1 MHKVKAKGILSAA
14 NGMNIYRGCQHGCIY
29 CDARSKCYQMNHR
42 FEDIEVKENA
52 PDLLEKALKRKRR
65 KCMIGTGAMS
75 DPYIPLEKE
84 LKLTRRCLEII
95 DRYGFGVTVHT
106 KSASVMRD
114 IDLFTKINDKSKAV
128 LQMTLTTADESLCRI
143 IEPNVSV
150 TKERFETLKAFHEN
164 GIPSVVWFSP
174 FLPFINDTKENIDGL
189 LKYCIDAKVRGII
202 CFGIGLTL
210 RGLKERYE
218 VFHGVKIQDNA
229 LIAAATLSNRYITDR
244 FLPDKAID
252 LVDEACAM
260 IKTEMDS
267 MPSEM
272 DDLAHR
278 ITQLQIEQ
286 VSLKKETDALSQSR
300 LKDLEKELAEL
311 QDKFRSM
318 KAKEDAER
326 KAAEEEA
333 KKKADEEA
341 KKAAEEAEK
350 KRLEELA
357 KKNEMPDYLKKYFE
371 EQAAEKKASDEART
385 KEREEF
391 KKLVETLTQKNTD
404 QAKTYNEQMEA
415 QSKTIKELQETI
427 QKQAEEAKAKEE
439 AAAKAKA
446 KADHDAKILSKAKEL
461 GIPESRI
468 NEGFTLSDD
477 ATDEAIETYLSK
489 VANNYKALQQPQFGG
504 SYRAS
509 EGEPTKEDVDNVAAS
524 LVQSL

>member
-52 PDLLEKALKRKRR
+52 PELLENALKRKRR

-95 DRYGFGVTVHT
+95 NRYGFGVTVQT

-210 RGLKERYE
+210 RDGDREYFYSRLDKHFPNMKERYIYTYGNSYQLTSSNNNVLMNRISE
-218 VFHGVKIQDNA
+218 VCRNHGIMFGVENVFSYLRKFE
-229 LIAAATLSNRYITDR
+229 S
-244 FLPDKAID
+244 
-252 LVDEACAM
+252 
-260 IKTEMDS
+260 KTE
-267 MPSEM
+267 
-272 DDLAHR
+272 
-278 ITQLQIEQ
+278 QL
-286 VSLKKETDALSQSR
+286 SLFD
-300 LKDLEKELAEL
+300 
-311 QDKFRSM
+311 
-318 KAKEDAER
+318 
-326 KAAEEEA
+326 
-333 KKKADEEA
+333 
-341 KKAAEEAEK
+341 
-350 KRLEELA
+350 
-357 KKNEMPDYLKKYFE
+357 
-371 EQAAEKKASDEART
+371 
-385 KEREEF
+385 
-391 KKLVETLTQKNTD
+391 
-404 QAKTYNEQMEA
+404 
-415 QSKTIKELQETI
+415 
-427 QKQAEEAKAKEE
+427 
-439 AAAKAKA
+439 
-446 KADHDAKILSKAKEL
+446 
-461 GIPESRI
+461 GI
-468 NEGFTLSDD
+468 
-477 ATDEAIETYLSK
+477 
-489 VANNYKALQQPQFGG
+489 
-504 SYRAS
+504 
-509 EGEPTKEDVDNVAAS
+509 
-524 LVQSL
+524 

>member
-52 PDLLEKALKRKRR
+52 PELLENALKRKRR

-95 DRYGFGVTVHT
+95 DRYGFGVTVQT

-210 RGLKERYE
+210 RDGDREYFYSRLDKHFPNMKERYIYTYGNSYQLTSNNNNVLMNRISE
-218 VFHGVKIQDNA
+218 VCRNHGIMFGVENVFSYLRKFE
-229 LIAAATLSNRYITDR
+229 S
-244 FLPDKAID
+244 
-252 LVDEACAM
+252 
-260 IKTEMDS
+260 KTE
-267 MPSEM
+267 
-272 DDLAHR
+272 
-278 ITQLQIEQ
+278 QL
-286 VSLKKETDALSQSR
+286 SLFD
-300 LKDLEKELAEL
+300 
-311 QDKFRSM
+311 
-318 KAKEDAER
+318 
-326 KAAEEEA
+326 
-333 KKKADEEA
+333 
-341 KKAAEEAEK
+341 
-350 KRLEELA
+350 
-357 KKNEMPDYLKKYFE
+357 
-371 EQAAEKKASDEART
+371 
-385 KEREEF
+385 
-391 KKLVETLTQKNTD
+391 
-404 QAKTYNEQMEA
+404 
-415 QSKTIKELQETI
+415 
-427 QKQAEEAKAKEE
+427 
-439 AAAKAKA
+439 
-446 KADHDAKILSKAKEL
+446 
-461 GIPESRI
+461 GI
-468 NEGFTLSDD
+468 
-477 ATDEAIETYLSK
+477 
-489 VANNYKALQQPQFGG
+489 
-504 SYRAS
+504 
-509 EGEPTKEDVDNVAAS
+509 
-524 LVQSL
+524 

>member
-52 PDLLEKALKRKRR
+52 PELLENALKRKRR

-95 DRYGFGVTVHT
+95 NRYGFGVTVQT

-210 RGLKERYE
+210 RDGNREYFYSRLDKHFPNMKERYIYTYGNSYQLTSSNNNLLMNRISE
-218 VFHGVKIQDNA
+218 VCRN
-229 LIAAATLSNRYITDR
+229 
-244 FLPDKAID
+244 
-252 LVDEACAM
+252 
-260 IKTEMDS
+260 
-267 MPSEM
+267 
-272 DDLAHR
+272 HR
-278 ITQLQIEQ
+278 IMFEVENVFSYLH
-286 VSLKKETDALSQSR
+286 
-300 LKDLEKELAEL
+300 
-311 QDKFRSM
+311 KF
-318 KAKEDAER
+318 E
-326 KAAEEEA
+326 
-333 KKKADEEA
+333 
-341 KKAAEEAEK
+341 
-350 KRLEELA
+350 
-357 KKNEMPDYLKKYFE
+357 
-371 EQAAEKKASDEART
+371 
-385 KEREEF
+385 
-391 KKLVETLTQKNTD
+391 
-404 QAKTYNEQMEA
+404 
-415 QSKTIKELQETI
+415 
-427 QKQAEEAKAKEE
+427 
-439 AAAKAKA
+439 
-446 KADHDAKILSKAKEL
+446 SKAEQL
-461 GIPESRI
+461 SLFDGI
-468 NEGFTLSDD
+468 
-477 ATDEAIETYLSK
+477 
-489 VANNYKALQQPQFGG
+489 
-504 SYRAS
+504 
-509 EGEPTKEDVDNVAAS
+509 
-524 LVQSL
+524 

>member
-52 PDLLEKALKRKRR
+52 PELLENALKRKRR

-95 DRYGFGVTVHT
+95 NRYGFGVTVQT

-210 RGLKERYE
+210 RDGDREYFYSRLDKH
-218 VFHGVKIQDNA
+218 FPNMKG
-229 LIAAATLSNRYITDR
+229 RYIYTYGNSYQLTSSNNNVLMNR
-244 FLPDKAID
+244 I
-252 LVDEACAM
+252 
-260 IKTEMDS
+260 
-267 MPSEM
+267 SEVCRNHGIM
-272 DDLAHR
+272 FGVENVFSYLH
-278 ITQLQIEQ
+278 
-286 VSLKKETDALSQSR
+286 
-300 LKDLEKELAEL
+300 
-311 QDKFRSM
+311 KF
-318 KAKEDAER
+318 E
-326 KAAEEEA
+326 
-333 KKKADEEA
+333 
-341 KKAAEEAEK
+341 
-350 KRLEELA
+350 
-357 KKNEMPDYLKKYFE
+357 
-371 EQAAEKKASDEART
+371 
-385 KEREEF
+385 
-391 KKLVETLTQKNTD
+391 
-404 QAKTYNEQMEA
+404 
-415 QSKTIKELQETI
+415 
-427 QKQAEEAKAKEE
+427 
-439 AAAKAKA
+439 
-446 KADHDAKILSKAKEL
+446 SKAEQL
-461 GIPESRI
+461 SLFDGI
-468 NEGFTLSDD
+468 
-477 ATDEAIETYLSK
+477 
-489 VANNYKALQQPQFGG
+489 
-504 SYRAS
+504 
-509 EGEPTKEDVDNVAAS
+509 
-524 LVQSL
+524 